1 MVNTAHTHGYVK
13 SSPKRGFSLGVNSSP
28 CIPRKKSKQADGHE
42 DDEMCLNVLLPP
54 LPVAVGKDQDECAY
68 EKNDLLQYDGDLD
81 DLRDL
86 DDLLAHDPAEGSFV
100 GGEGCDDD
108 WLKLMSSAVVDDGL
122 LAQNDCA
129 ALEEDVSEY
138 HHFRSFVNS
147 KQINIKYI
155 DTKDQIADALTKPLG
170 TNLFFNCRKMLCGW

>member
-13 SSPKRGFSLGVNSSP
+13 SSRKRFSLGVNSSP
-28 CIPRKKSKQADGHE
+28 CIPRKKRCCLDNDATSLTTDKQADGQA

-86 DDLLAHDPAEGSFV
+86 DDLLAYDPAEGSFV
-100 GGEGCDDD
+100 GGEECDVD

-122 LAQNDCA
+122 LAA
-129 ALEEDVSEY
+129 ALEEDVS
-138 HHFRSFVNS
+138 
-147 KQINIKYI
+147 
-155 DTKDQIADALTKPLG
+155 DALL
-170 TNLFFNCRKMLCGW
+170 RKGSLRKGSLRKGSLRKGS